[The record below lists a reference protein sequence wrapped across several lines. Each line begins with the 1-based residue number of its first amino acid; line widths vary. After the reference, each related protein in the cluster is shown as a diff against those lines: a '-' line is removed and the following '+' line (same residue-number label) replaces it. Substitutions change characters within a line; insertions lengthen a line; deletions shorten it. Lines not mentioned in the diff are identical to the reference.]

1 MWYTEMLNKII
12 PSKIAIAEAK
22 LWGSQLFTS
31 YWRKKMKIYETKHMS
46 FFWTTFRVFG
56 VCTQIQLELRCASH
70 THVLCSRCYS
80 SPVYTNMEKL
90 SLFPYWRSQRK
101 KKEGHRVV
109 EIKETKRNNTF
120 WCNTHSSFK
129 AHFVSPNLQ
138 IICL

>member
-1 MWYTEMLNKII
+1 
-12 PSKIAIAEAK
+12 
-22 LWGSQLFTS
+22 
-31 YWRKKMKIYETKHMS
+31 MKIYETKHMS

-138 IICL
+138 IICLWSWSKWCTHCKTILLQKYEVKVVHYFLSALIYL